1 MAAKKRRF
9 TWRSVG
15 KGLGYFFFF
24 LVVTFLFTYA
34 TLPFEKI
41 KARYLRVA
49 EDKLGMDIVGKIEK
63 SWFTGIRGENLR
75 FISRPKPGEK
85 PQEMVMDEVSVR
97 LAVLPLFLGR
107 LKINFAAKLADGEI
121 EGSFTRKSDGNE
133 VEAALK
139 GLDLKAVTL
148 LQKLFGRSVEG
159 SASGTVNLFLARNL
173 AASTGKVELDVAG
186 TRVASFQVPIAQ
198 WGNQPFTVPD
208 LSLGDLRA
216 EIDVEEGSAVFK
228 EFKFKDSRDLEAS
241 VQGYAVLQETLARTN
256 LRAYLKFRFSDGFF
270 QRNPKFRVMDGVA
283 DMQQAKAPDGFFG
296 FLLEG
301 PIGMPALLRRTP
313 SPQPPP
319 NLTPP
324 KPTATPAAGPIPP
337 RPMPPR
343 AMPPRPGPQ
352 RPPAG
357 GRPDLGDLREKLM
370 K

>member
-1 MAAKKRRF
+1 MATRKRRI

-24 LVVTFLFTYA
+24 VLVTFLFTYA

-75 FISRPKPGEK
+75 FLTRPKPGESQ
-85 PQEMVMDEVSVR
+85 QEMVVDEVSVR

-107 LKINFAAKLADGEI
+107 LKVNLAATLAGGEI
-121 EGSFTRKSDGNE
+121 EGSFTRKSDGSE
-133 VEAALK
+133 VEATMK

-148 LQKLFGRSVEG
+148 LQKFLGRAVEG
-159 SASGTVNLFLARNL
+159 NASGSVQLFLAKNP
-173 AASTGKVELDVAG
+173 AASRGRIELGVTAA
-186 TRVASFQVPIAQ
+186 RVASFQVPIAQ
-198 WGNQPFTVPD
+198 WGNQPFTIPD

-216 EIDVEEGSAVFK
+216 EIDVAEGAAVFK
-228 EFKFKDSRDLEAS
+228 EFGLKDSRDLEAS
-241 VQGYAVLQETLARTN
+241 VQGYAVLQETLARTQ
-256 LRAYLKFRFSDGFF
+256 LRAYLKFRFSDSFF
-270 QRNPKFRVMDGVA
+270 QRNPKFRVMDGLA

-301 PIGMPALLRRTP
+301 PIGSPALLRRSP

-324 KPTATPAAGPIPP
+324 KPTSAPGA
-337 RPMPPR
+337 
-343 AMPPRPGPQ
+343 RPGPS
-352 RPPAG
+352 RPPGGASLAPGG
-357 GRPDLGDLREKLM
+357 GRPDLGVLREKLS